1 MSGSPVNVE
10 LLAKRVTS
18 HQVDMAALKPSAKTL
33 FQQLVGASDPDRKRV
48 LAVLGTPLYVAQA
61 D

>member
-1 MSGSPVNVE
+1 MNVE